1 MHIYQLF
8 KYTIHNMKMPSL
20 KSRFKALEIV
30 HLNSKLYLS
39 LVSLEKL
46 IVNIQA
52 ASICLAVGLLFTDQ
66 VVDTSINE
74 VTSTSANCALHGG
87 RSSFPAVPTNVNTYD
102 FNFLNLIL
110 DRHVLI
116 FGPIQ

>member
-1 MHIYQLF
+1 
-8 KYTIHNMKMPSL
+8 MKIPSHKSKNL
-20 KSRFKALEIV
+20 KHLKFRALKIE
-30 HLNSKLYLS
+30 HFNSKLYLS

-52 ASICLAVGLLFTDQ
+52 ASISLAVGLLFTDQ

-87 RSSFPAVPTNVNTYD
+87 RSSFPAIPTNVNTYD
-102 FNFLNLIL
+102 FNFLNVIL
-110 DRHVLI
+110 DRHVLMY
-116 FGPIQ
+116 GPIQ

>member
-1 MHIYQLF
+1 
-8 KYTIHNMKMPSL
+8 MPSL
-20 KSRFKALEIV
+20 NSKNLEHLKCRALKIEHFKSR
-30 HLNSKLYLS
+30 LYLS

-87 RSSFPAVPTNVNTYD
+87 RSSFPTIPTNVNTCD
-102 FNFLNLIL
+102 FNFHNLIL
-110 DRHVLI
+110 DRHVLMYLLN
-116 FGPIQ
+116 Q